1 MRTLLA
7 SAAVVVSISV
17 SAGRCEESQDAN
29 AATPEP
35 LVIQVRLEDEAITPI
50 TARFVGRAIRMA
62 ETERA
67 ECLVIVL
74 DTPGGLVDST
84 RQLVK
89 DILRSEV
96 PVVVYVAPPGGRAA
110 SAGVFVT
117 MAAHVAAMAP
127 GTNIGAA
134 HPVALGG
141 APFPA
146 IDPPD
151 DEEDDDQDEPLA
163 RKLPAEEKAINDT
176 VAWARALAELRDRNA
191 DWATEAVRE
200 SRSVSAS
207 VAVEQGAVDLL
218 ANDLDDLLAKMHGR
232 QVMIPRGEVTL
243 NTRQAGDGRTNR
255 PLGR

>member
-17 SAGRCEESQDAN
+17 SAGRCEESPDAN
-29 AATPEP
+29 ATTSEP

-151 DEEDDDQDEPLA
+151 DEEDQDEPLA